1 MVLSSL
7 ALILKR
13 KRELVALLYFLSSCL
28 EAVVNVLWFFHPV
41 SLIGLQCVSLV
52 LYGHTHLSRHKNSNN
67 GVCTTGKG
75 SDQSAHTRILI
86 RAYASRLNILGLL
99 SYWPNII

>member
-13 KRELVALLYFLSSCL
+13 KRELVALLYFFSSCL
-28 EAVVNVLWFFHPV
+28 ETVVNVLLFFHPV

-52 LYGHTHLSRHKNSNN
+52 LYGHTHLSRH
-67 GVCTTGKG
+67 
-75 SDQSAHTRILI
+75 
-86 RAYASRLNILGLL
+86 
-99 SYWPNII
+99 